1 MHTDNEKKKIKRV
14 RVVTIPHPQEPTAP
28 PKKKRS
34 LKRIAF
40 FNFLLLCIALFTL
53 RTVSIAYV
61 SMEKFI
67 VHNTIAWYNYQFET
81 LATEQGYTKEKP
93 LPPPPKN
100 FTIKRSLIKAM
111 KKYNVH
117 SGLYPMLRGLIRR
130 ESQDNPFAESTA
142 GAKGL
147 MQLMEATTRRCGMK
161 NSNEAFIA
169 DSSID
174 CGVWWFNEI
183 LKESAT
189 LTIALKSY
197 NAGASNIDKT
207 KENQTYV
214 DDVYDSMLSLPP
226 SELIYEE
233 N

>member
-1 MHTDNEKKKIKRV
+1 MHTDNDKKKIKRV

-67 VHNTIAWYNYQFET
+67 VHNTVAWYNYQFET
-81 LATEQGYTKEKP
+81 LALEQGYTKDTP
-93 LPPPPKN
+93 LPVTPKG
-100 FTIKRSLIKAM
+100 FTIKRATIKAI

-117 SGLYPMLRGLIRR
+117 PALYPILRGVIKR
-130 ESQDNPFAESTA
+130 ESNDNPYAESVA
-142 GAKGL
+142 GAKGYMGL
-147 MQLMEATTRRCGMK
+147 MPATTRKCGMINPK
-161 NSNEAFIA
+161 QAFIGE
-169 DSSID
+169 DNID
-174 CGVWWFNEI
+174 CGVFWFNEI
-183 LKESAT
+183 FKESAT

-214 DDVYDSMLSLPP
+214 DDVYASMLSLPP